1 MIGLSGGCAR
11 VPPGPAN
18 LERRQEPGPLASG
31 GARWT
36 SDSCSTS
43 PRFARER
50 HFTRAAAAC
59 NVTQPT
65 LSGRIRQLELEL
77 EVPIVERG
85 QRYRGLTPEGER
97 VLKWAHVILKSWQSM
112 QEELGHLKDHESGL
126 QGRVVDRRHPLLA
139 ADDPAA
145 HQEDPRPF
153 TPAST
158 SRCCRTAPRRSLRGL
173 ADFSID
179 VGITYLDNEPIDGM
193 LASPLYVE
201 RYCLFVPETH
211 PLASRASVTW
221 QEASEEPLC
230 LLTPNMQNR
239 RIIDRAFETAKCHPM
254 PRLETNSVINL
265 CSNVRLMGLAS
276 IMPQYVLEVLGNV
289 SGIKAIPLDHPK
301 VEHSVGLVVADRDPT
316 VAADRGPARGHDQ
329 ARAGDVRRP
338 RLRSAA

>member
-1 MIGLSGGCAR
+1 MDI
-11 VPPGPAN
+11 
-18 LERRQEPGPLASG
+18 RQLQYLA
-31 GARWT
+31 AL
-36 SDSCSTS
+36 
-43 PRFARER
+43 ARER
-50 HFTRAAAAC
+50 HFTRAAVAC

-97 VLKWAHVILKSWQSM
+97 ILKWAHVILKSWQSM

-126 QGRVVDRRHPLLA
+126 QGRVVIGGIPSSLPMIPLLTKRIRSIHPGI
-139 ADDPAA
+139 D
-145 HQEDPRPF
+145 F
-153 TPAST
+153 TVLSQ
-158 SRCCRTAPRRSLRGL
+158 SSEEILRGL

-211 PLASRASVTW
+211 PYADRASVSW

-239 RIIDRAFETAKCHPM
+239 RIIDRAFETAKCHPV

-276 IMPQYVLEVLGNV
+276 VMPQYVLEVLGNV
-289 SGIKAIPLDHPK
+289 SGIRAIPLDNPK
-301 VEHSVGLVVADRDPT
+301 IEHSVGLVVTERDPLSPLIEALREAT
-316 VAADRGPARGHDQ
+316 TKLAPVTLG
-329 ARAGDVRRP
+329 ARA
-338 RLRSAA
+338 